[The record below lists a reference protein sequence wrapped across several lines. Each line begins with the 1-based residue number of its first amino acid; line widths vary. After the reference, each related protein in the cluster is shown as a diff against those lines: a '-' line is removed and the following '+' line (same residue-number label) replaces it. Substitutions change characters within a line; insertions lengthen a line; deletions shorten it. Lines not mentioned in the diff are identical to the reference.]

1 MTRRY
6 IPLKSLRA
14 FEAAARHLSFTQAAI
29 ELNVTHS
36 AVSQQVKLLEE
47 QLNSPLFLRVPR
59 GLMLTPAGEHLL
71 PVLNDSFDRIAQL
84 LDYFADRKVREKVKI
99 GVIGTFAIGFLLPR
113 LAGFYQKHPH
123 IELQISTN
131 NNRVD
136 VAAEGLDY
144 AIRFGSGAW
153 HGTTAQYLCDSPLTP
168 LCTPQIARQLQQPAD
183 LLNFTL
189 LRSYRRD
196 EWNAWLQQASGP
208 QLPPT
213 HPVIVFDSSVTMLE
227 AAQSGIGIA
236 IAPARMFRHL
246 LSNNRISRPFQSEIS
261 FGSYWLTHLQSRAE
275 TSAMREFALW
285 LSAELVMDE
294 AEPSS

>member
-6 IPLKSLRA
+6 IPLKPLRA

-47 QLNSPLFLRVPR
+47 QLNCPLFLRVPR
-59 GLMLTPAGEHLL
+59 GLMLTPEAEHLL
-71 PVLNDSFDRIAQL
+71 PVLNESFDRIAQL
-84 LDYFADRKVREKVKI
+84 LDFFAGRKVREKLKV
-99 GVIGTFAIGFLLPR
+99 GVVGTFATGFLLPR
-113 LAGFYQKHPH
+113 LSAFYQKFPH

-144 AIRFGSGAW
+144 AIRFGNGAW
-153 HGTTAQYLCDSPLTP
+153 HGTAARYLCDSPLTP
-168 LCTPQIARQLQQPAD
+168 LCTADIAAKISQPAD
-183 LLNFTL
+183 LFNFTL

-196 EWNAWLQQASGP
+196 EWTAWLQHVGGP
-208 QLPPT
+208 QLSPT

-227 AAQSGIGIA
+227 AAQAGIGVA
-236 IAPARMFRHL
+236 IAPARMFGRL
-246 LSNNRISRPFQSEIS
+246 LGAGVIQRPFSAEIS
-261 FGSYWLTHLQSRAE
+261 LGSYWLTRLQSKTE
-275 TSAMREFALW
+275 TPAMLEFANW
-285 LSAELVMDE
+285 LSAEM
-294 AEPSS
+294 AETSGAIS